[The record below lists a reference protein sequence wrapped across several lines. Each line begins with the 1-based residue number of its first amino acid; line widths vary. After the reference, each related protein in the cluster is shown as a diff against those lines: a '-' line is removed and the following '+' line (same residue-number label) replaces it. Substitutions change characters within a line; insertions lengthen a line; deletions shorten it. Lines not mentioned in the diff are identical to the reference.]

1 VAPINRWLTHL
12 AGPDRSRAVVVRT
25 LKGALGALPAW
36 VTSLAD
42 AVEAQGEAA
51 VTLRRTVEHERPDA
65 VKLARDAVA
74 AGVVAGAPVEARWRE
89 LSGTHHVDRVKVKD
103 GRARSTRRAGRSR
116 GAALE
121 ALRGEVEAAATR
133 TLVAA
138 GARLEERLRAVL
150 AGPGAPAGGSA
161 VAPDPAARSAARDDA
176 VPAAVAAWS
185 ARADAAVD
193 GLLAGADRERAEAA
207 VKAFD
212 RRGTGALLLAAA
224 AGSDDAVRLLE
235 RVLGQAAET
244 PVAALRDDLADRAAA
259 LVEAEVRSVLDHLE
273 APELAGDTATG
284 LRVRLAELRRM
295 T

>member
-1 VAPINRWLTHL
+1 
-12 AGPDRSRAVVVRT
+12 
-25 LKGALGALPAW
+25 
-36 VTSLAD
+36 
-42 AVEAQGEAA
+42 
-51 VTLRRTVEHERPDA
+51 
-65 VKLARDAVA
+65 
-74 AGVVAGAPVEARWRE
+74 VAGAPVQARWRE
-89 LSGTHHVDRVKVKD
+89 LSGTHHVDRVKVKE

-150 AGPGAPAGGSA
+150 AGPGAPEGGPA
-161 VAPDPAARSAARDDA
+161 VAPDPAARSAARDDE

-185 ARADAAVD
+185 ARADAAVEK
-193 GLLAGADRERAEAA
+193 LLAGTEGRERAEAA

-212 RRGTGALLLAAA
+212 RRGLATLLLA
-224 AGSDDAVRLLE
+224 S
-235 RVLGQAAET
+235 
-244 PVAALRDDLADRAAA
+244 AALRDDLADRAATV
-259 LVEAEVRSVLDHLE
+259 VEAEVRSVLDRLE